1 VESING
7 RQVRIGINEAIDVAK
22 MGALVARE
30 GASGVEQA
38 GQIRTGKARLNRF
51 GAGPAWYW
59 DRRGA
64 CAVVPPGE
72 RLGDCPVLLRGYFIM
87 QQTAR
92 RPPSPAKPR
101 ISILHSP
108 CAAASVCSP
117 SAFSPAPVSTC
128 ICPIG
133 MAVHSD
139 THLPATPSACPL
151 GANGIRRPGFPPPL
165 IPPIKTILPQI
176 ETLPSGMEPGC
187 PLSGPA

>member
-1 VESING
+1 MDIRSELELMKLLMWQRWEPWLREKERRGLSK
-7 RQVRIGINEAIDVAK
+7 QVRSGLGRRVWIGSGPDRLGIGTGEE
-22 MGALVARE
+22 LVLP
-30 GASGVEQA
+30 S
-38 GQIRTGKARLNRF
+38 
-51 GAGPAWYW
+51 
-59 DRRGA
+59 
-64 CAVVPPGE
+64 GE

-108 CAAASVCSP
+108 RAAASVCSP

-133 MAVHSD
+133 MAVHSY

>member
-1 VESING
+1 MESING

-22 MGALVARE
+22 MGTLVARE

-64 CAVVPPGE
+64 CAVLPPGE

-101 ISILHSP
+101 ISILHALQPLS
-108 CAAASVCSP
+108 ARRLLSVQPP
-117 SAFSPAPVSTC
+117 SRPAFALLEWPSIRTP
-128 ICPIG
+128 ICQPPRLLARWG
-133 MAVHSD
+133 RMG
-139 THLPATPSACPL
+139 L
-151 GANGIRRPGFPPPL
+151 GALAFHHH
-165 IPPIKTILPQI
+165 
-176 ETLPSGMEPGC
+176 
-187 PLSGPA
+187 